1 MNNPKDTPLV
11 PRETPP
17 VTISIKKPGVG
28 ISLKKKALLTLVHL
42 YREDRDG
49 LFWVLN
55 NIRLR
60 IQNDEASHLAD
71 VVIKKAKHEKPKA

>member
-1 MNNPKDTPLV
+1 MDNKSKTV

-17 VTISIKKPGVG
+17 VKISIQKQGVG
-28 ISLKKKALLTLVHL
+28 ISQKSAALLHLVTL
-42 YREDRDG
+42 YRTDKDG

-55 NIRLR
+55 QIKNI

-71 VVIKKAKHEKPKA
+71 ALIRKVKHAKPKA

>member
-1 MNNPKDTPLV
+1 MDNKEKNV

-17 VTISIKKPGVG
+17 VTISIQKQGVG
-28 ISLKKKALLTLVHL
+28 ISQKSASLVHL
-42 YREDRDG
+42 ITLYRTDKEG

-55 NIRLR
+55 QIKKI

-71 VVIKKAKHEKPKA
+71 ALISRVKNAKPKA